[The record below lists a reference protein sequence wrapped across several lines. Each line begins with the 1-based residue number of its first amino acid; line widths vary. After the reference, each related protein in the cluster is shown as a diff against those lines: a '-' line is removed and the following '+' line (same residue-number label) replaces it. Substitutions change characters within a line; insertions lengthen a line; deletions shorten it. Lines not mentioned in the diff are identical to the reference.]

1 MSEKFKRIAK
11 SAYVYA
17 RVDYNYLIENPCPIH
32 QVCPA
37 APPLLGVVGPGRAAG
52 LPEIN
57 GPTSERARTEGRVEV
72 TEAGLKGRER
82 GHCGQEWRKCR
93 KVVQPRVVL
102 QSPEFQ
108 NSRRDVGDG
117 RASMHAWVD

>member
-1 MSEKFKRIAK
+1 MYTR
-11 SAYVYA
+11 A
-17 RVDYNYLIENPCPIH
+17 RVDYNYLTENPCPIH

-52 LPEIN
+52 RPARNKWSDIGTGTN
-57 GPTSERARTEGRVEV
+57 GREGGSDGS
-72 TEAGLKGRER
+72 GLEGER

-108 NSRRDVGDG
+108 NSRRDVGEG

>member
-57 GPTSERARTEGRVEV
+57 GPTSERARTN
-72 TEAGLKGRER
+72 GRE
-82 GHCGQEWRKCR
+82 GG
-93 KVVQPRVVL
+93 
-102 QSPEFQ
+102 S
-108 NSRRDVGDG
+108 DG
-117 RASMHAWVD
+117 SGLEGEGAWPLWPGMAEVP